1 MVLKTIASIYERLS
15 KAQQLIREKVD
26 LDLKRQDV
34 LEVVGIDD
42 PAKLKQFR
50 DEAVVER
57 FKLFINALIGTLSQT
72 PQKKLDP

>member
-1 MVLKTIASIYERLS
+1 M
-15 KAQQLIREKVD
+15 IREKVD

>member
-34 LEVVGIDD
+34 LEEIGIDD
-42 PAKLKQFR
+42 PTKLKQFR